1 MNTSSTHYEVSLSH
15 QGLFDIADAA
25 GVNVRC
31 ESGSVWITLDD
42 DPQDYVLE
50 AGQAFATEQHRHALV
65 YALAPATLT
74 LLGRT
79 EPQTRRMTLG
89 LQTAAA

>member
-1 MNTSSTHYEVSLSH
+1 MNAAANHYQVSLAH

-74 LLGRT
+74 LRART
-79 EPQTRRMTLG
+79 EPQAHRMTLG
-89 LQTAAA
+89 LQPATA